1 VKLQKSERSMKKGS
15 TPINILIVEDEALI
29 AMDLRL
35 TVESMGFKALGTAF
49 SGEESLR
56 KVESLHPDVVLMDIK
71 LKGDMDG
78 LTAAEEIYARFGVPV
93 IYLSAYTDDRTL
105 YRTRRPGSCGCLPK
119 PFEPVDLQNAID
131 RCAEARA
138 M

>member
-1 VKLQKSERSMKKGS
+1 MKKGS
-15 TPINILIVEDEALI
+15 SPINILIVEDEALI

-56 KVESLHPDVVLMDIK
+56 KVESLHPDLVLMDIK
-71 LKGDMDG
+71 LRGDMDG
-78 LTAAEEIYARFGVPV
+78 VTAAQEIYARFGVPV
-93 IYLSAYTDDRTL
+93 IYLSAYTDDQTIR
-105 YRTRRPGSCGCLPK
+105 RTRGRGSCGCLPK
-119 PFEPVDLQNAID
+119 PFEPVDLRNAIA
-131 RCAEARA
+131 RCSQARA